1 MPADPPSSPA
11 LRASDADRDRII
23 ELLRAALADG
33 RDEGDDTPETLR
45 IRLTGRM
52 KHGVIGARWH
62 PALQLRDGR

>member
-1 MPADPPSSPA
+1 MVV
-11 LRASDADRDRII
+11 DAN
-23 ELLRAALADG
+23 ELSVKHGALAIS

-52 KHGVIGARWH
+52 KHGAIGARWH